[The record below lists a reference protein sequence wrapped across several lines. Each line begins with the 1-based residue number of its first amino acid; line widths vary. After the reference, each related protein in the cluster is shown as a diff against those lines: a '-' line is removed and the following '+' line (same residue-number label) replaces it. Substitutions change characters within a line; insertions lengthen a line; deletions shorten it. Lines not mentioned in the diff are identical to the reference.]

1 MVQLKILGITFSQ
14 VQAGAYALI
23 LTEEGGKRRIP
34 IIIGTSEAQ
43 SIAIFLEGLNPP
55 RPLTHD
61 LFITFAEAVNVRLK
75 RINIYK
81 YSDGI
86 FFSEIIF
93 DNGGNIIRMD
103 ARTSDAIAL
112 AVRTQS
118 PIFITEEIMKEVSIM
133 GNDDDDDFWD
143 DIEERPEKKSKISFE
158 SMNLKDLQ
166 IQLNEAIANED
177 YEKASSIRDLINK
190 KSSK

>member
-1 MVQLKILGITFSQ
+1 
-14 VQAGAYALI
+14 
-23 LTEEGGKRRIP
+23 
-34 IIIGTSEAQ
+34 
-43 SIAIFLEGLNPP
+43 
-55 RPLTHD
+55 LTHD
-61 LFITFAEAVNVRLK
+61 LFITFAEAVNVELK
-75 RINIYK
+75 QINIHK

-93 DNGGNIIRMD
+93 DNGGKIFRLD

-133 GNDDDDDFWD
+133 TNEEEDDYFWD
-143 DIEERPEKKSKISFE
+143 DIEERPDKKSKISFE
-158 SMNLKDLQ
+158 SMNLEDLQ